1 MTGPSGARGDSAVFQ
16 LETVTLNS
24 HPPRARSQTI
34 VKVTTATVCSV
45 CVWVRVCS
53 IAWFSC
59 LLLWS
64 WRRQEGW
71 NWGGLCGA
79 PCASGSS
86 REWHSVGRT
95 QCVLVVRVVSRSHL
109 QNIFTGS
116 VWSQQQWLQTSS
128 VSMYNIKKKTM
139 AKFKSL
145 WFTKSPSILL
155 SLIITVCLRWFKTVE
170 KPNSCLNFVFPSA
183 SHYKSTQIWKCT
195 PPLPMESHVK
205 FPFWSFKAKQCRSIL
220 PNSWSR
226 WGLEKK
232 KQKMSHPV

>member
-1 MTGPSGARGDSAVFQ
+1 MFCLCVSACVFHC
-16 LETVTLNS
+16 LVFLFV
-24 HPPRARSQTI
+24 I
-34 VKVTTATVCSV
+34 VV
-45 CVWVRVCS
+45 
-53 IAWFSC
+53 
-59 LLLWS
+59 
-64 WRRQEGW
+64 EGW

-145 WFTKSPSILL
+145 WFTKSPLILL
-155 SLIITVCLRWFKTVE
+155 PLIITVCLWWFKTVE
-170 KPNSCLNFVFPSA
+170 KPNSCLNFVFQSA
-183 SHYKSTQIWKCT
+183 SHYKFTQKWNCT
-195 PPLPMESHVK
+195 PPLPMESCVK
-205 FPFWSFKAKQCRSIL
+205 FLLWSFTAKVLQHSPQQL
-220 PNSWSR
+220 
-226 WGLEKK
+226 K
-232 KQKMSHPV
+232 